1 MSFTI
6 YFDEIDLTQR
16 CEILSSSLQSF
27 ICSTKDL
34 DTNKQIANIILFEA
48 WQQNWTEFDYEY
60 SFSTPQL
67 TTGLYLQLVHVLG
80 LEKEFVKTLYMV
92 PRQVVSTIVRE
103 IIGCDSPFCL
113 RVVYDPALFVSI
125 SLDVS
130 QRKELISQLKRLVIE
145 NASSITDENHAI
157 ALIRSTANHI
167 ENYLQSIKIEYIVN
181 EDIQSRNTRS
191 DANVDYMYSSP
202 LYLERSPRRK
212 MIISNKAK
220 FSNLIEDL
228 QISSHLKI
236 EDKEYFMDLLT
247 IFDHL
252 SFVAWSEQEHI
263 NNFKISKE
271 FIIRKIVLKLKDSE
285 IFNEIIAIY
294 NVSKIDDN
302 DPISNLLR
310 FANDII
316 LKLQQPSNLTSR
328 LERISK
334 RLQEDKIGYLKV
346 INRIKARETLGSIE
360 FSNADNNQLLNKHE
374 ESFVIICR
382 TVRQNLNYDASFALR
397 SFNSDITFKVDS
409 SSSRPSRKDLEEYCQ
424 WINESISKELIGYV
438 SLLKLMIQYFDLFV
452 GTSYNLEKL
461 STLILE
467 NGLHIELYQ
476 SVKRI
481 IKIVLQQDRLQVAKV
496 VIELL
501 IKTFSETPPQTRLIF
516 RDYILSD
523 RPSNMSITSPTF
535 DSWDIW
541 PFGLEQRVTVMCNQ
555 LVSSEFKKDKSVD
568 HNDAI
573 QPQIMD
579 SLILSSLVS
588 PYYLL
593 HRLIWEV
600 IQHKGQGLMIH
611 KILSK
616 IKSICWIRATSKSP
630 ALFIMVLEEILTKY
644 DEGSVTLTPQE
655 NKNLIYFISLSM
667 TGNIIKQPIKLTSS
681 EIGEWGNS
689 NILLDIRE
697 YITYCI
703 VPYLQNSSNNNRGS
717 TLKLSLSTLS
727 ALFLPGESTMVLT
740 DQHWFL
746 KSKPFSLLH
755 NITLLYDQRKNGYI
769 SITSFGL
776 VYALLKEFI
785 RLLTEYIES
794 FHENLERDEI
804 RKSIAGKIFDFYKKS
819 LEYKWTTQLFLRP
832 FTQICANIF
841 GFNVGRPYIPSS
853 LFSFCGISE
862 QEFSKIEDAK
872 VLVSGKATITIMN
885 QVNLF
890 LEACKLSIDWCHKFS
905 KMLNDAES
913 ISKPNLRNIFR
924 SSAPCSFC
932 TVLSDSVKEE
942 SEILLNVLIRN
953 LVSHGIL
960 SGAELLA
967 IDEEYNDIDSL
978 VVSELDIDERM
989 LLCCARYSLINIL
1002 SALRSLLI
1010 KASEKKGIHE
1020 EPEFTIEE
1028 EDDFN
1033 YMSNQ
1038 SINDVNI
1045 VQNIIHVTKNCFVT
1059 KTVTLNHLVL
1069 LFYTITQT
1077 LEILSNY
1084 QKLEENVYIFLLTIV
1099 EMIDKKFTGDTSK
1112 DEKSFSLTDT
1122 DKSSTS
1128 KSTNKKK
1135 RKKKKGN
1142 QQAKT
1147 SEIPENKPREF
1158 SEWQQKLIFN
1168 GIDKIKKQNGW
1179 RDTVKQGLKF

>member
-1 MSFTI
+1 MQQFT
-6 YFDEIDLTQR
+6 FPHFSDEIDLTQR

-34 DTNKQIANIILFEA
+34 DTNKQIANVILFEA

-60 SFSTPQL
+60 SFPAPHL
-67 TTGLYLQLVHVLG
+67 TTGLYLQLIRILD

-92 PRQVVSTIVRE
+92 PRQVVSTIICE
-103 IIGCDSPFCL
+103 IIGCDPLFCL
-113 RVVYDPALFVSI
+113 RVVYDPALFVAI

-130 QRKELISQLKRLVIE
+130 QRKDLITQLRRLVIE
-145 NASSITDENHAI
+145 NASSITD
-157 ALIRSTANHI
+157 IR
-167 ENYLQSIKIEYIVN
+167 
-181 EDIQSRNTRS
+181 SRNTIN

-212 MIISNKAK
+212 VMISKLSNNAN
-220 FSNLIEDL
+220 FTNLIEDL
-228 QISSHLKI
+228 QISSNHLKM
-236 EDKEYFMDLLT
+236 EDKEYFMDLLI

-252 SFVAWSEQEHI
+252 SFVAWSEHEHK

-271 FIIRKIVLKLKDSE
+271 LIIRKTVLKLKDSGKYE
-285 IFNEIIAIY
+285 YIVINIFCMHNI
-294 NVSKIDDN
+294 SKIEDN
-302 DPISNLLR
+302 DTMSNLLR

-316 LKLQQPSNLTSR
+316 LKLQQLSNLTSR
-328 LERISK
+328 SERISK
-334 RLQEDKIGYLKV
+334 RLQEDKIGYLKA
-346 INRIKARETLGSIE
+346 INRIKARETLNSME
-360 FSNADNNQLLNKHE
+360 LSNADDNQLLNKHE
-374 ESFVIICR
+374 ESFVMICR

-397 SFNSDITFKVDS
+397 SFNSDITFRVDS
-409 SSSRPSRKDLEEYCQ
+409 SSSHPSKKDLEEYCQ

-467 NGLHIELYQ
+467 NGLHVELYQ

-481 IKIVLQQDRLQVAKV
+481 IKIVLQQNRLQVAKV
-496 VIELL
+496 IIELF
-501 IKTFSETPPQTRLIF
+501 IETFSKTPLHTRLIF

-541 PFGLEQRVTVMCNQ
+541 PFDLKQRVTAMCNQ
-555 LVSSEFKKDKSVD
+555 LVSSEFMKDKSVD
-568 HNDAI
+568 HNDDI
-573 QPQIMD
+573 KPEIMD

-611 KILSK
+611 KILNK

-644 DEGSVTLTPQE
+644 DEGSVALTLQE

-667 TGNIIKQPIKLTSS
+667 TGNTIKQPTKLTSS

-697 YITYCI
+697 YITHCI
-703 VPYLQNSSNNNRGS
+703 VPYLQNSSNSNRES

-727 ALFLPGESTMVLT
+727 ALFLPGESALVLT

-755 NITLLYDQRKNGYI
+755 NIALLYDQRKNGYI
-769 SITSFGL
+769 SITSFCL
-776 VYALLKEFI
+776 VYTLLKEFI

-794 FHENLERDEI
+794 FHENLERDGKHLNFALLRWIPKITTEI

-832 FTQICANIF
+832 FIQIYANIF
-841 GFNVGRPYIPSS
+841 GFNVGRPFIPAS
-853 LFSFCGISE
+853 LCSFCGISE
-862 QEFSKIEDAK
+862 QEFSKIEDVK
-872 VLVSGKATITIMN
+872 VLVSGKSTLTIMN
-885 QVNLF
+885 QINLF

-905 KMLNDAES
+905 MMLNDAES
-913 ISKPNLRNIFR
+913 VSKPDLRSIFR
-924 SSAPCSFC
+924 SFAPCSFC
-932 TVLSDSVKEE
+932 TALSDSVKEE

-960 SGAELLA
+960 SGAELLT
-967 IDEEYNDIDSL
+967 IDEEHKDIDSL
-978 VVSELDIDERM
+978 IVSELDID
-989 LLCCARYSLINIL
+989 
-1002 SALRSLLI
+1002 
-1010 KASEKKGIHE
+1010 ASEKKGVHE
-1020 EPEFTIEE
+1020 VPEFMIEE
-1028 EDDFN
+1028 EDDVN
-1033 YMSNQ
+1033 YISNQ
-1038 SINDVNI
+1038 SINDLNI
-1045 VQNIIHVTKNCFVT
+1045 VQNIIHVIKNCFIT
-1059 KTVTLNHLVL
+1059 KTVTLNYLVL

-1077 LEILSNY
+1077 LEILSEY

-1099 EMIDKKFTGDTSK
+1099 EMIDKKFTGDISK

-1122 DKSSTS
+1122 NKLSTS

-1147 SEIPENKPREF
+1147 SEILENKPREF

-1168 GIDKIKKQNGW
+1168 GINKIKKQNGW
-1179 RDTVKQGLKF
+1179 QDTVKRGLKF